1 MRSALLLCAC
11 AQSPGPPFGSAKPGA
26 GRVVL
31 VRAGSAQGYAE
42 GTLLGTRDDPLSTLG
57 RVHAQ
62 KTAEL
67 LMDIEV
73 GAPPSVPPLTTFQ
86 CARLGDIG
94 NAGVWSVT
102 VDSFLK

>member
-1 MRSALLLCAC
+1 MLNGCWGASKQHVVAC
-11 AQSPGPPFGSAKPGA
+11 AQSPGPPFGSSKPGA

-73 GAPPSVPPLTTFQ
+73 GAPLVFLLFCSCPPQSSKGGL
-86 CARLGDIG
+86 
-94 NAGVWSVT
+94 
-102 VDSFLK
+102 